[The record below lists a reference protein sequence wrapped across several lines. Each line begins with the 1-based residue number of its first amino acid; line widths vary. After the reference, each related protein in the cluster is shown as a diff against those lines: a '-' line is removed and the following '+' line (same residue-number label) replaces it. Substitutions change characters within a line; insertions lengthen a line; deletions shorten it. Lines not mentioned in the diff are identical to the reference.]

1 MKNRVLVV
9 DDDPSLI
16 AVLGA
21 ELSKR
26 GYAVVLSSSPEDAL
40 ARIASRADEFD
51 IILTDINMA
60 GVSGMDLCAR
70 AVALDPDIPVVV
82 MTAFGSMDSAVAA
95 IRAGAYD
102 YVTKPLDPDDLS
114 MTLDRGLKEHALRQE
129 VRRLRRGLE
138 GVERFHEMVGSS
150 PEMKKALELISR
162 VAPTDTTILV
172 TGESGSGKEL
182 VAKAI
187 HARSTR
193 ANGPFVAINCAAMP
207 ESLLESELFGHTR
220 GAYTDARQ
228 ARRGLFV
235 KASGGTLFLDEIGE
249 MPLGMQAKL
258 LRALQE
264 RMVRPVGGDSE
275 VPFDTRIVAA
285 TNRDLDAEVAKRR
298 FREDLFYRINVVRID
313 VPPLRARGRDVLIL
327 AKYMLLRC
335 QPNGQRVF
343 GFKPAVVEALLSY
356 SWPGNVRELQNCIE
370 RAIALTEFDHIGVD
384 DLPEKIRDF
393 KKAVV
398 RVDNIDPTELITV
411 EELERRYIAQVLD
424 AVSGNKT
431 LAAKVLGFDRRTLYR
446 KLELRQSEAVAV
458 LPAPSDAPDLA
469 ARVPPAQRPPDLA
482 ARVPPVQSPPDLAA
496 RVPPVPSAPDLAVR
510 VPPPS
515 PNALAPSLENAVR
528 LPIVPTEDGAA
539 SDFIGAGQAPRER
552 VTPSARP
559 SSTW

>member
-16 AVLGA
+16 AVLEA

-82 MTAFGSMDSAVAA
+82 MTAFGSMASAVAA

-114 MTLDRGLKEHALRQE
+114 MTLDRGLKEHALRRE

-138 GVERFHEMVGSS
+138 GVERFHDMVGSS
-150 PEMKKALELISR
+150 PEMKKAFELISR

-235 KASGGTLFLDEIGE
+235 KATGGTLFLDEIGE

-275 VPFDTRIVAA
+275 VSFDTRIVAA

-343 GFKPAVVEALLSY
+343 GFKPAVVEAFLSY

-370 RAIALTEFDHIGVD
+370 RAIALTEFDHIGVE

-393 KKAVV
+393 KKASV
-398 RVDNIDPTELITV
+398 RIDHADPTELITV

-446 KLELRQSEAVAV
+446 KLELRQGEAVAV
-458 LPAPSDAPDLA
+458 LPAPPSAPG
-469 ARVPPAQRPPDLA
+469 VG
-482 ARVPPVQSPPDLAA
+482 ARVPPVQSAPDLGA
-496 RVPPVPSAPDLAVR
+496 RVPPVQSAPDLGAR
-510 VPPPS
+510 VPPVQSAP
-515 PNALAPSLENAVR
+515 APSIESPTLR
-528 LPIVPTEDGAA
+528 LPVVPTEDGAS
-539 SDFIGAGQAPRER
+539 SDFTGAGQAPRER

>member
-16 AVLGA
+16 AVLEA

-26 GYAVVLSSSPEDAL
+26 GYAVILSSSPEDAL
-40 ARIASRADEFD
+40 ARIASRSDEFD
-51 IILTDINMA
+51 IILTDINMV
-60 GVSGMDLCAR
+60 GISGMDLCAR
-70 AVALDPDIPVVV
+70 AVALDQDIPVIV

-138 GVERFHEMVGSS
+138 GVERFHDMVGSS
-150 PEMKKALELISR
+150 PEMKKAFELISR

-182 VAKAI
+182 VARAI

-193 ANGPFVAINCAAMP
+193 ASGPFVAINCAAMP

-228 ARRGLFV
+228 ARRGLFL
-235 KASGGTLFLDEIGE
+235 KATGGTLFLDEIGE

-264 RMVRPVGGDSE
+264 RTVRPVGGDSE
-275 VPFDTRIVAA
+275 VSFDTRIVAA
-285 TNRDLDAEVAKRR
+285 TNRDLDAEVAARR
-298 FREDLFYRINVVRID
+298 FREDLFYRINVVRIE

-343 GFKPAVVEALLSY
+343 GFKPAVIDAFLSY
-356 SWPGNVRELQNCIE
+356 AWPGNVRELQNCIE
-370 RAIALTEFDHIGVD
+370 RAIALTEFDHIGID

-411 EELERRYIAQVLD
+411 EELERRYIAQVLE
-424 AVSGNKT
+424 AVGGNKT

-446 KLELRQSEAVAV
+446 KLELRQGEPVAT
-458 LPAPSDAPDLA
+458 LPAPTTAPDFV
-469 ARVPPAQRPPDLA
+469 ARVP
-482 ARVPPVQSPPDLAA
+482 ST
-496 RVPPVPSAPDLAVR
+496 PSAPDFSAR
-510 VPPPS
+510 
-515 PNALAPSLENAVR
+515 APS
-528 LPIVPTEDGAA
+528 
-539 SDFIGAGQAPRER
+539 
-552 VTPSARP
+552 TPSAAAP
-559 SSTW
+559 SVDNPL